1 MTTATLPSIPRCK
14 GVVDVPE
21 SLSTGT
27 SRSTEGRRITIKE
40 IQAASQPMSESF
52 PPILTL
58 EQAADV
64 ATLRPSTLKRKVSEG
79 EFKDSACRGKPLR
92 FWRDRFVYELMN
104 KGR

>member
-1 MTTATLPSIPRCK
+1 
-14 GVVDVPE
+14 VPE
-21 SLSTGT
+21 EPLSTGVG
-27 SRSTEGRRITIKE
+27 RPVGRRITLKE
-40 IQAASQPMSESF
+40 IQDAYESMSQSC

-58 EQAADV
+58 TQAADM
-64 ATLRPSTLKRKVSEG
+64 ANLRPSTLKRKVSEG